1 MRPVSDSHTSSIT
14 AARIKDKKI
23 NKSHPHMDENQ
34 YNMDHHDTHIRIQ
47 VSVDTYIYL
56 DVYIYTN
63 IFLNICVYIYLN
75 KYI

>member
-1 MRPVSDSHTSSIT
+1 
-14 AARIKDKKI
+14 
-23 NKSHPHMDENQ
+23 MDENQ

-63 IFLNICVYIYLN
+63 IFKKYNYNAYNAYVYI
-75 KYI
+75 